1 MFNKTNKITNKGNK
15 AVRALGKSNTRKNN
29 KVAKGIFLK
38 STTPPEISILSDQ
51 IDSELNSNSNS
62 DTNSMIDSYSPS
74 INEKL
79 ITLNSL
85 EREPLVKCNTTNAFL
100 NKEPLEI
107 SINSKCYPYHSK
119 KAKDFL
125 LKNLAANKHIN
136 PEKIVTPIQS
146 LGNCWFNTMFVTLFV
161 SDKGRKF
168 FHFFR
173 QLMIEGVRA
182 NKKPIPDAL
191 KNGFALLNY
200 AIDACLTGNQFAYKM
215 DTNIIIK
222 NIYDNI
228 PLNTKNN
235 LPYITNI
242 KDAGNP
248 IRYYGSLM
256 YYLRENSIQLAFI
269 SSCTSDWKKQLTKAL
284 EPLANNDKNI
294 NEPHIIILE
303 FFDDASKSTTNK
315 LTKFTL
321 PNKTKYM
328 LDSCIIRNTKGHH
341 FCSLLTCEKKEY
353 AYDGMSFHRLVR
365 LSWKKCL
372 NQDFIW
378 RFEGSTDNNNVPLGW
393 NFKSGYQMLVYY
405 RVN

>member
-1 MFNKTNKITNKGNK
+1 MFNKTRKKHTTTNK
-15 AVRALGKSNTRKNN
+15 AVSSRALGKSNTRRLK
-29 KVAKGIFLK
+29 KGIFLK
-38 STTPPEISILSDQ
+38 SNTPEEVSILSNE
-51 IDSELNSNSNS
+51 INTELN
-62 DTNSMIDSYSPS
+62 TNSMIESYNPS

-79 ITLNSL
+79 ITLKSAERHSL
-85 EREPLVKCNTTNAFL
+85 VNCNTIDAFIK
-100 NKEPLEI
+100 KEPLEI
-107 SINSKCYPYHSK
+107 SINDKCYPYHSK
-119 KAKDFL
+119 VAKDFL

-136 PEKIVTPIQS
+136 PEQIITPIQS
-146 LGNCWFNTMFVTLFV
+146 QSNCWFNTMFVTLFV

-182 NKKPIPDAL
+182 NKKPIPNNL

-200 AIDACLTGNQFAYKM
+200 AIDMCLTGNRFAYKM
-215 DTNIIIK
+215 DTNTIIK

-228 PLNTKNN
+228 PLNTKEI

-242 KDAGNP
+242 IDAGNP

-256 YYLRENSIQLAFI
+256 YYLRDKSIQLSFI
-269 SSCTSDWKKQLTKAL
+269 SSCTSDWKKQLTKTF
-284 EPLANNDKNI
+284 ESRANIMKGKNE
-294 NEPHIIILE
+294 NTNSPHVIVLE
-303 FFDDASKSTTNK
+303 FFDNDSNYTTNK
-315 LTKFTL
+315 MTKFTL
-321 PNKTKYM
+321 PNKMKYM
-328 LDSCIIRNTKGHH
+328 LDSCVIRNTKGHH

-353 AYDGMSFHRLVR
+353 AYDGMSFHRLVP
-365 LSWKKCL
+365 LSWKKRL

-378 RFEGSTDNNNVPLGW
+378 KFEGSTDNNNVPLEW